1 MRVLQV
7 IHQYP
12 PHSSQGSEVYCRALA
27 QHLSASCDVAVFH
40 VSVLKNTWL
49 RRLRQENQAEIQIF
63 HCVDQGQY
71 QRTANWENAYLQRC
85 FLQTL
90 KMFRPEIVH
99 FHNYIS
105 LGDPLVSLA
114 KQTGARIVYTLHDYG
129 LICPNNLL
137 LTSSG
142 ALCEKADSDFFG
154 HCCPELLRVSAGRC
168 STLAGRLPS
177 LSRWSR
183 FAEQFPWG
191 PGRWIL
197 KGAVRLAGRLL
208 NQNSE
213 QTIQQKRLFFQ
224 KATGGILRDV
234 DLFLTPG
241 RFLRDRFISC
251 GVSPDRIRFVPNGI
265 QHFARAARVPRTGKI
280 RLGYLGALHAQKG
293 IEVLLDAFEGLQEI
307 AELHIHGSTFGSP
320 ISDCYWQRIQQ
331 GADPNVIMHGP
342 YRNTELPDILASLDA
357 VVVPSLWYENAPLT
371 IQESLHAGVPVIT
384 SNCGGMAEMIHHEIN
399 GLTFEIGNSEALRAV
414 FRRLHAEPDL
424 LSRLAAGI
432 QPVPSIEQQSK
443 EVLHIYEELIH
454 TSRG

>member
-1 MRVLQV
+1 M
-7 IHQYP
+7 
-12 PHSSQGSEVYCRALA
+12 
-27 QHLSASCDVAVFH
+27 AVFH

-49 RRLRQENQAEIQIF
+49 RKLRQENQAGIQIF

-71 QRTANWENAYLQRC
+71 QRTANWENSYLQRC

-90 KMFRPEIVH
+90 TTFRPQIVH

-114 KQTGARIVYTLHDYG
+114 KQLGARVVYTLHDYG

-154 HCCPELLRVSAGRC
+154 HCCPELLRVSAGRW
-168 STLAGRLPS
+168 SSLTGRLPS

-191 PGRWIL
+191 PGRGIL

-208 NQNSE
+208 KQNSE
-213 QTIQQKRLFFQ
+213 QTIQQKRVFFRH
-224 KATGGILRDV
+224 ATARILRDA

-251 GVSPDRIRFVPNGI
+251 GVSADRIRFVPNGI
-265 QHFARAARVPRTGKI
+265 QHFARAARVPQTGKV
-280 RLGYLGALHAQKG
+280 RVGYLGALHAQKG

-320 ISDCYWQRIQQ
+320 ISECYWQRIRQR
-331 GADPNVIMHGP
+331 ADPNVIMHGP
-342 YRNTELPDILASLDA
+342 YRNTALPDILAGLDA

-371 IQESLHAGVPVIT
+371 IQEALHAGVPVIT
-384 SNCGGMAEMIHHEIN
+384 SNCGGMAEMILHETN
-399 GLTFEIGNSEALRAV
+399 GLTFEIGSSEALREAL
-414 FRRLHAEPDL
+414 RRLYSEPDL
-424 LSRLAAGI
+424 LTRLRAGI
-432 QPVPSIEQQSK
+432 QPVPSIEQQAK
-443 EVLHIYEELIH
+443 EVHRIYEELLL